1 MKNNLL
7 SEDIQR
13 FKSIINYNPSY
24 GLINESVISAIFKNL
39 TGDVLKSTFRNFLK
53 DTLKV
58 DLKNIGKTNI
68 TLITKDKL
76 TKDGE
81 KFVQKILT
89 DAGQTATVNSL
100 KKEEQFLAFR
110 MVKEAQQAIDS
121 KILSKLGGNI
131 SKDSVSRAFVAMT
144 KSQKLTK
151 ESIELI
157 LTNFG
162 KSKDLFKTL
171 KVSSNKSL
179 LILDD
184 VSQSVFNKPYSSLT
198 QIEKDALKR
207 TINGMNPKKLRQALI
222 KELVVKT
229 DSKVLNKLKKLWG
242 GVKRLP
248 KTKVLKWTAGLGLS
262 AWAIYAIIKY
272 WDDDV
277 TIEDEDKEK
286 VKKDED
292 GDGGG
297 GSGDSSTSYTT
308 CTNFP
313 YKKWCN
319 SSIVA
324 EVQKCLGIVDDGK
337 FGPKTEKALSD
348 GGYGSEIT
356 QDVYNK
362 IKEICGTNNT
372 VNTTITTT
380 LPGPEFQDL
389 EVNPDSITI

>member
-1 MKNNLL
+1 MKNNLIF
-7 SEDIQR
+7 EDIQR
-13 FKSIINYNPSY
+13 FKSIINYNPSV
-24 GLINESVISAIFKNL
+24 GLINEGALATFLNTL
-39 TGDVLKSTFRNFLK
+39 TKDSIKLSLRTFLK

-58 DLKNIGKTNI
+58 ELRKATTQLIKADGKT
-68 TLITKDKL
+68 L
-76 TKDGE
+76 TKEGQ
-81 KFVQKILT
+81 KFVDDILVR
-89 DAGQTATVNSL
+89 GGKQGLKATEKLDNI
-100 KKEEQFLAFR
+100 AMWR
-110 MVKEAQQAIDS
+110 IVKEAQGLIDS

-131 SKDSVSRAFVAMT
+131 SRDSVSKAFVAMT

-198 QIEKDALKR
+198 QVEKDALKR